1 MATPPTPTVG
11 RTVLY
16 RATEYDAE
24 QINKRRKDAY
34 TSGSYA
40 EENGTIA
47 HVGNQ
52 VTEGQVFPAVVVR
65 VWEGG
70 LLNLQVHLDGNDVF
84 WATSRQEG
92 EDVGTWHWPE
102 RV

>member
-1 MATPPTPTVG
+1 MPESPTVTVG

-16 RATEYDAE
+16 RVSEYDAT

-34 TSGSYA
+34 TSGAYH

-47 HVGNQ
+47 HIGNE
-52 VTEGQVFPAVVVR
+52 VIEGQVFPAVVVR
-65 VWEGG
+65 VWSGD
-70 LLNLQVHLDGNDVF
+70 LVNLTVQLDGNDTL
-84 WATSRQEG
+84 WATSRQQG
-92 EDVGTWHWPE
+92 DAVGNWSWPE